1 MLSQGSSWGLRMTFP
16 SPEIQAFAT
25 GFPVTLLHVAV
36 TLLLLFAGA
45 GVYIMLTP
53 QKEVTLVREGNL
65 AAAVS
70 LGGILLGLAIPLAAA
85 MKASTNL
92 VDLTLWGVATLVVQ
106 LLISRLTDL
115 ALHGLSKRIQDGEV
129 AAATLL
135 AAVKIATGLV
145 LGAAVAG

>member
-1 MLSQGSSWGLRMTFP
+1 MTFP

-25 GFPVTLLHVAV
+25 GFPVTLLHVSV

-53 QKEVTLVREGNL
+53 QKEVALVREGNL

-92 VDLTLWGVATLVVQ
+92 IDLVLWGVATLVVQ

>member
-1 MLSQGSSWGLRMTFP
+1 MPFP
-16 SPEIQAFAT
+16 SPEVQAFAT
-25 GFPVTLLHVAV
+25 GFPVTLLHVTVA
-36 TLLLLFAGA
+36 LAMLFAGA

-53 QKEVTLVREGNL
+53 HKEVALVREGNV

-70 LGGILLGLAIPLAAA
+70 LGGILLGLAIPLAASL
-85 MKASTNL
+85 KASTNL
-92 VDLTLWGVATLVVQ
+92 FDLMLWGVATLVVQ

-115 ALHGLSKRIQDGEV
+115 VLHGLPRRIQDGEV

-135 AAVKIATGLV
+135 AAVKIATGLI

>member
-1 MLSQGSSWGLRMTFP
+1 MPFP
-16 SPEIQAFAT
+16 SPEVQAFAT
-25 GFPVTLLHVAV
+25 GFPVTLLHVTIA
-36 TLLLLFAGA
+36 LALLFAGA

-53 QKEVTLVREGNL
+53 QKEVALVREGNL
-65 AAAVS
+65 AAAIS
-70 LGGILLGLAIPLAAA
+70 LGGILLGLAIPLASAL
-85 MKASTNL
+85 KASTNL
-92 VDLTLWGVATLVVQ
+92 VDLVLWGVATLVVQ

>member
-1 MLSQGSSWGLRMTFP
+1 MPFP
-16 SPEIQAFAT
+16 SPEVQAFAT
-25 GFPVTLLHVAV
+25 GFPVTLLHVVVA
-36 TLLLLFAGA
+36 LALLFAGA

-53 QKEVTLVREGNL
+53 HKEVALVRDGNV

-70 LGGILLGLAIPLAAA
+70 LGGILLGLAIPLAASL
-85 MKASTNL
+85 KASTNL
-92 VDLTLWGVATLVVQ
+92 VDLVLWGVATLVVQ

-115 ALHGLSKRIQDGEV
+115 VLHGLPRRIQDGEV

-135 AAVKIATGLV
+135 AAVKIATGLI

>member
-1 MLSQGSSWGLRMTFP
+1 MPFP
-16 SPEIQAFAT
+16 SPEVQAFAT
-25 GFPVTLLHVAV
+25 GFPVTLLHVVVA
-36 TLLLLFAGA
+36 LALLFAGA

-53 QKEVTLVREGNL
+53 HKEVALVRDGNV

-70 LGGILLGLAIPLAAA
+70 LGGILLGLAIPLAASL
-85 MKASTNL
+85 KASTNL
-92 VDLTLWGVATLVVQ
+92 VDLVLWGVATLVVQ

-115 ALHGLSKRIQDGEV
+115 VLHGLPRRIQDGEL

-135 AAVKIATGLV
+135 AAVKIATGLI

>member
-1 MLSQGSSWGLRMTFP
+1 MPFP
-16 SPEIQAFAT
+16 SPEVQAFAT
-25 GFPVTLLHVAV
+25 GFPVTLLHVTI
-36 TLLLLFAGA
+36 TLVLLFAGA

-53 QKEVTLVREGNL
+53 HKEVALVREGNQ
-65 AAAVS
+65 AAAIS
-70 LGGILLGLAIPLAAA
+70 LGGILLGLAIPLAQAL
-85 MKASTNL
+85 KASTNL
-92 VDLTLWGVATLVVQ
+92 LDLTLWGVATLVVQ

-115 ALHGLSKRIQDGEV
+115 VLHGLPRRIQDGEI

>member
-1 MLSQGSSWGLRMTFP
+1 
-16 SPEIQAFAT
+16 
-25 GFPVTLLHVAV
+25 
-36 TLLLLFAGA
+36 
-45 GVYIMLTP
+45 
-53 QKEVTLVREGNL
+53 VTLVREGNL

>member
-1 MLSQGSSWGLRMTFP
+1 MTFP

-25 GFPVTLLHVAV
+25 GFPVTLLHVSV

-53 QKEVTLVREGNL
+53 QKEVALVREGNL

-70 LGGILLGLAIPLAAA
+70 LGGILLGLAVPLAAA

-92 VDLTLWGVATLVVQ
+92 VDLVLWGVATLVVQ

>member
-1 MLSQGSSWGLRMTFP
+1 MTFP
-16 SPEIQAFAT
+16 SPEVQSFAT
-25 GFPVTLLHVAV
+25 GFPITLLHVTVALV
-36 TLLLLFAGA
+36 LLFAGA

-53 QKEVTLVREGNL
+53 HKEVTLVREGNL

-70 LGGILLGLAIPLAAA
+70 LAGILIGLAIPLSVCL
-85 MKASTNL
+85 KASTNL

-115 ALHGLSKRIQDGEV
+115 VLHGLPKRIQDGEV
-129 AAATLL
+129 AAATVL

-145 LGAAVAG
+145 LGAALSG

>member
-1 MLSQGSSWGLRMTFP
+1 MFP
-16 SPEIQAFAT
+16 SPEVQAFAT
-25 GFPVTLLHVAV
+25 GFPVTLLHVTV
-36 TLLLLFAGA
+36 TLALLFAGS

-53 QKEVTLVREGNL
+53 HKEVSLVREGNL

-70 LGGILLGLAIPLAAA
+70 LAGILLGLAIPLAAS
-85 MKASTNL
+85 MKASTSL
-92 VDLTLWGVATLVVQ
+92 IDLTLWGVATLVVQ

-115 ALHGLSKRIQDGEV
+115 VLHGLPRRIQDGEV

-135 AAVKIATGLV
+135 AAVKVATGLV